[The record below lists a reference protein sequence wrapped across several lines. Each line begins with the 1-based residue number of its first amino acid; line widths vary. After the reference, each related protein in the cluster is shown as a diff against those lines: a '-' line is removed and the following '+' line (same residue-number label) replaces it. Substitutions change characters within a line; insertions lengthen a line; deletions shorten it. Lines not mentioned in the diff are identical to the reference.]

1 MLPINQS
8 MKNKS
13 TQNKTNS
20 KILRTKLVTDLS
32 KYTDFNKARAF
43 ESLVE
48 SLQTLLEDY
57 QASDSEV
64 AEIVALVSARLL
76 ARSWDL
82 LIDFGDKANN
92 G

>member
-1 MLPINQS
+1 

-13 TQNKTNS
+13 TQQKTNLTTI
-20 KILRTKLVTDLS
+20 KAQLITDLA

-57 QASDSEV
+57 QESDSEV
-64 AEIVALVSARLL
+64 AEIVTLVSARLL
-76 ARSWDL
+76 SRSWDL
-82 LIDFGDKANN
+82 LIDFGDKEQND
-92 G
+92 